1 MEHQNIVWKNDLVTG
16 IKLIDSQHREFIG
29 LVNKI
34 LDTSLNSD
42 DEQLI
47 KKSFSFLKYYIS
59 EHFSVEEAA
68 MAEYKYPHYAMHKN
82 IHTCFR
88 EEFERLESFLKNKV
102 HPHDVLIKLNY
113 LVVNW
118 FMNHIKIDDKKLCN
132 YLLAQSEE
140 RNESLVGKLDR
151 IVAMFFKSKEVE

>member
-1 MEHQNIVWKNDLVTG
+1 MEHQKIVWKNDLVTG

-34 LDTSLNSD
+34 LDSSMNSD

-47 KKSFSFLKYYIS
+47 RKSFAFLRYYIN
-59 EHFSVEEAA
+59 EHFCVEEAA

-88 EEFERLESFLKNKV
+88 EEFERLEGLLNSKTHV
-102 HPHDVLIKLNY
+102 HDVLIKLNY
-113 LVVNW
+113 LMVNW
-118 FMNHIKIDDKKLCN
+118 FVNHIRIDDKKLCE
-132 YLLAQSEE
+132 YLLAQEQE
-140 RNESLVGKLDR
+140 KKES
-151 IVAMFFKSKEVE
+151 IVSRLEQIVSLFFKKKEVE